1 MDWRSNNRFDYLSGF
16 ILDDEK
22 IISWPEMEK
31 IINSIGKK
39 DLQAMACKIFD
50 KSQANLIIYGQ
61 KPELDLEEIEGFL
74 KF

>member
-1 MDWRSNNRFDYLSGF
+1 
-16 ILDDEK
+16 
-22 IISWPEMEK
+22 MEK